1 MASAES
7 GLLFRPADPDPWG
20 VPRAAGTAPITLS
33 FESTSLGY
41 RGGRLQSG
49 GTFSIHY
56 KSLQFVS
63 GFPLKWW
70 IELFDKRLSDRP
82 LDRLISNVEDSMS
95 ISLNTGTLGG
105 MSTQDAQKME
115 NIAKDFKKLES
126 DLKSGDLSAAKQDYV
141 TLKSDLPATSST
153 SSTGS
158 SQTNPMDQLLTQLG
172 KDLDSGNISAAQ
184 QDFSQ
189 IKQQLQNGP
198 QGPPPGAPSTS
209 SNSDSS
215 SSSTSSTGSTGE
227 SEIQK
232 LLDQLEKNLKNGDTT
247 SAKETLKTLQEDI
260 ANMASSYAQSSSTGS
275 TVNTYA

>member
-1 MASAES
+1 
-7 GLLFRPADPDPWG
+7 
-20 VPRAAGTAPITLS
+20 
-33 FESTSLGY
+33 
-41 RGGRLQSG
+41 
-49 GTFSIHY
+49 
-56 KSLQFVS
+56 
-63 GFPLKWW
+63 
-70 IELFDKRLSDRP
+70 
-82 LDRLISNVEDSMS
+82 MS
-95 ISLNTGTLGG
+95 VSLNTSTLAG

-153 SSTGS
+153 SSSSSS

-172 KDLDSGNISAAQ
+172 KDLDSGNISAANK
-184 QDFSQ
+184 DFSE
-189 IKQQLQNGP
+189 IKEQMQNGP
-198 QGPPPGAPSTS
+198 QGPPPGAPPTS

-215 SSSTSSTGSTGE
+215 SSSTSRTSSTKE
-227 SEIQK
+227 SEIEK